1 VQKFLTL
8 ALKGNPTILECLYTP
23 LVEMATPLAHELL
36 TMRHIFLSRRIYGT
50 YNGYVQSQFTKL
62 AHYHRTRGEI
72 RWKHGMHLTRL
83 LLAGITALREG
94 YVPVRVDTYREQ
106 LLAIRHGRLPWDE
119 VDAWRLALHKQL
131 DQAFTTTTLPETR
144 ITIRPMYS

>member
-1 VQKFLTL
+1 
-8 ALKGNPTILECLYTP
+8 
-23 LVEMATPLAHELL
+23 MATPLAHELL